1 MREKFERMKEK
12 PRLLLKPRLT
22 IRIMSREGTICR
34 TNETRISSDER
45 KNELRVHVG
54 CKKKKKEAREAGE
67 VN

>member
-22 IRIMSREGTICR
+22 IRIMNREGKICR
-34 TNETRISSDER
+34 TREARILNDER

>member
-1 MREKFERMKEK
+1 MN
-12 PRLLLKPRLT
+12 
-22 IRIMSREGTICR
+22 REGKICR
-34 TNETRISSDER
+34 TREARILNDER

>member
-34 TNETRISSDER
+34 TSEARISSDER
-45 KNELRVHVG
+45 KNELRV
-54 CKKKKKEAREAGE
+54 CWMYKKKKEAEEAGE

>member
-22 IRIMSREGTICR
+22 IRIMSKEGTICR
-34 TNETRISSDER
+34 MSEARISNER
-45 KNELRVHVG
+45 KNELRV
-54 CKKKKKEAREAGE
+54 CWMYKKKKQAREAGE